1 MSEEQLQRAVAQLL
15 DRLGWLYCHVP
26 NGGARDARTGAKLKG
41 QGVKRGV
48 PDVLIFEEWQR
59 LGECCASTP
68 PGCPV
73 CPRCYGKDI
82 AIELKVPGRYPTAEQ
97 NAWLADLEERG
108 ALVDVCRDMDEV
120 LAVLKHVRPRNG
132 RRIQ

>member
-1 MSEEQLQRAVAQLL
+1 MTEPRRAVASLL
-15 DRLGWLYCHVP
+15 YRLGWLWRPVP
-26 NGGARDARTGAKLKG
+26 NGGF
-41 QGVKRGV
+41 
-48 PDVLIFEEWQR
+48 LIFEEWQR